1 MKTLCILFLA
11 ITLWL
16 AESTTQKGVQTMK
29 EIRLFTTPKVW
40 MADFG
45 NDAAIL
51 SLFGTSIIPTAFTS
65 RATAS
70 VVRAEISRLN
80 PEHNVIV
87 DPTLNQ

>member
-1 MKTLCILFLA
+1 MSNA
-11 ITLWL
+11 
-16 AESTTQKGVQTMK
+16 TTNQGVQTMK
-29 EIRLFTTPKVW
+29 EIRLFTTPKGW

>member
-1 MKTLCILFLA
+1 MFGTHIALSLGMSNA
-11 ITLWL
+11 
-16 AESTTQKGVQTMK
+16 TTNQGVQTMK
-29 EIRLFTTPKVW
+29 EIRLFTTPKGW

>member
-1 MKTLCILFLA
+1 MLGTRLA
-11 ITLWL
+11 LVL
-16 AESTTQKGVQTMK
+16 GMSNATTNEGVQTMK
-29 EIRLFTTPKVW
+29 EIRLFTTPKGW

-45 NDAAIL
+45 NDAEIL
-51 SLFGTSIIPTAFTS
+51 SVFGTSIIPTAFTS